1 MLERQDCVRIGGGL
15 QRNIK
20 YPGSSAAARRG
31 YKLYSN
37 SILQPATEHFNIK
50 VLLTAL
56 WSSQK
61 DIQETETV
69 MEQGTYTV
77 TMKKESW
84 RANSSFTRKHEYVPG
99 QLYWL
104 EGIADRKINSIA
116 LKLLE
121 TLDLSKV
128 LS

>member
-20 YPGSSAAARRG
+20 YPGSAP
-31 YKLYSN
+31 LLFDVDTNFTLN

-50 VLLTAL
+50 VSLTAL

-77 TMKKESW
+77 TRKNDSW
-84 RANSSFTRKHEYVPG
+84 RANRS
-99 QLYWL
+99 L
-104 EGIADRKINSIA
+104 
-116 LKLLE
+116 
-121 TLDLSKV
+121 TLRQE
-128 LS
+128 